1 MKLSEYVKKL
11 EDDYAICVTYKYIAT
26 ILGYT
31 KQYISQI
38 KNEELSERNFTK
50 LQEHFTKIK
59 QDKGIDTANIRIL
72 NRKEHDKINI
82 SKEYLKSINMDFKYT
97 FACLQ
102 TNEMMQP
109 TIFEKDIVLIDTS
122 NNRTITDGK
131 IYCFKNDNDYIIKR
145 VQVLKDNSLLLLN
158 DNNKYQSQ
166 VVSFFDMECIGLV
179 KIVIKTLSF

>member
-11 EDDYAICVTYKYIAT
+11 EEDYAICVTYKYIAAV
-26 ILGYT
+26 LGYT

-38 KNEELSERNFTK
+38 KNDELSEQNFAK

-59 QDKGIDTANIRIL
+59 QDKGIDAANVRIL
-72 NRKEHDKINI
+72 NSSEHAKINI
-82 SKEYLKSINMDFKYT
+82 SKEYLKSINMDFKHT

-109 TIFEKDIVLIDTS
+109 TIFENDIVLIDTS
-122 NNRTITDGK
+122 NNKIITDGK
-131 IYCFKNDNDYIIKR
+131 IYCFKDDNNYIIKR
-145 VQVLKDNSLLLLN
+145 VQVLQDNSLLLLN

-166 VVSFFDMECIGLV
+166 IISFFDIECIGLV
-179 KIVIKTLSF
+179 RIVIKTL